1 MLGPDLEPIS
11 LSDEELS
18 LLRLVDEN
26 PNVPLG
32 ILSGDN
38 TTASLARE
46 LMSKKLLL
54 LEADDGLFSG
64 IT

>member
-32 ILSGDN
+32 ILSGDH

>member
-1 MLGPDLEPIS
+1 
-11 LSDEELS
+11 LS

-26 PNVPLG
+26 PDVPLG
-32 ILSGDN
+32 ILSGDP
-38 TTASLARE
+38 TTASLARG

-54 LEADDGLFSG
+54 LEANDALLSG

>member
-1 MLGPDLEPIS
+1 MLGPDLEPIA

-26 PNVPLG
+26 PDVPLG
-32 ILSGDN
+32 ILSGDL
-38 TTASLARE
+38 TTASLARD

-54 LEADDGLFSG
+54 LEADDALFS
-64 IT
+64 